1 MDIAEIGFYFLL
13 EIWGSVFRHTDFSR
27 FKISEKKILKNSDF
41 GCYRKMYRLDP
52 CIPILRG
59 GGGFFI
65 KNAKRICIC
74 QYVIFS
80 IDTFKNLCFDVKKEY
95 KPVFALGSPKTYCL
109 L

>member
-41 GCYRKMYRLDP
+41 WCYRKMYRLDP

-59 GGGFFI
+59 GEVFSLKMQKG
-65 KNAKRICIC
+65 
-74 QYVIFS
+74 YVYVNMSFLVLI
-80 IDTFKNLCFDVKKEY
+80 
-95 KPVFALGSPKTYCL
+95 L
-109 L
+109 LKIYVLM

>member
-52 CIPILRG
+52 CIPILSG
-59 GGGFFI
+59 GEVFSLKMQKG
-65 KNAKRICIC
+65 
-74 QYVIFS
+74 YVYVNMSFLVLI
-80 IDTFKNLCFDVKKEY
+80 
-95 KPVFALGSPKTYCL
+95 L
-109 L
+109 LKIYVLM